1 MPHCKALQRLKGLE
15 AHIQLLELLEEKDVL
30 NNLNLHAFVNES
42 CKEHGFAI
50 HEHKDQYRHT
60 TLRKYAHSKGHHEV
74 ELIKK
79 TCQSP
84 HAYHTK
90 TVFTS
95 PGRIPDCLLWKLL
108 QSTSNG
114 ANNFVLNSSQ
124 WPMNKQKRTSRWQ
137 ECLMSRGKLDHPR
150 TSGICISTNVGKT
163 LLWSFRKI
171 YSYKE
176 V

>member
-60 TLRKYAHSKGHHEV
+60 TLQKYVHSKGHHEV

-79 TCQSP
+79 TCQCP

-90 TVFTS
+90 SVYQPRKNSRLSSMKTVT
-95 PGRIPDCLLWKLL
+95 KY
-108 QSTSNG
+108 Q
-114 ANNFVLNSSQ
+114 Q
-124 WPMNKQKRTSRWQ
+124 WSK
-137 ECLMSRGKLDHPR
+137 
-150 TSGICISTNVGKT
+150 
-163 LLWSFRKI
+163 
-171 YSYKE
+171 
-176 V
+176 